1 MDWIPVVGVHLTP
14 PFLSPSPP
22 PLAPDGQSSPGIEPD
37 LIPSMATPT
46 AGPVILKGTSEK
58 SSGIIFVPRGENAQ
72 SSTPATLAKLRGL
85 QGNMK
90 TVDRIT
96 SAGIASLLLLPL
108 LVTAMSQRPLEDRA
122 HWWALAQNELAA
134 ALNVRDN
141 WNVAKNVIMFLGDGM
156 GITVNTAGRIF
167 KGQKQN
173 MNGEEG
179 YLAWERFPNAGLLKT
194 YNVDKQVPD
203 SAATATAYLCGV
215 KTRYYTLGVDSSV
228 NVGDCAASK
237 NPATH
242 TPSILQWAQEAGK
255 DTGFV
260 TTTRVTHATPAA
272 LYAHTPQ
279 RRWECDGT
287 LGDAGVGC
295 KDIADQ
301 LVTENPGRNIK
312 VIMGGGRHPMGA
324 AFGASNAGS
333 CLRRDGRDLT
343 KEWLLD
349 KTQRGFRA
357 RYVTNLA
364 ELATVDTD
372 DTDFLMGLF
381 DDSHVPFE
389 VDRQGG
395 PQGTPSLAEMSLTAL
410 KIFFTNLPN
419 FQVEGGRIDHA
430 LHNNMAH
437 RAFEEVVAMD
447 RAVNAILNE
456 IDLEE
461 TLVIV
466 TADHSHVMTINGYPD
481 RGNDILGI
489 TGDFSEVDNKP
500 YTTIMFTNGP
510 GFNFTTDGQN
520 VSTETLNVKMNF
532 FFFCLRIFYSTWTK
546 ALILKHCVFRKIS
559 KNLYSPLPLL
569 TSPPP
574 TGPMS
579 HLFHRT
585 HEQHYVAHVMAYAA
599 CVGPS
604 RGARCERPAH
614 ATITRGVSPPQPPR
628 EAAAAAAAVSVGPAI
643 ATAVASVSSSA
654 SAEAIAA
661 PKFPTLSPILQQLIE
676 TNEEKIL
683 VSIGTARTKS
693 KFPGGVAGTATVVG
707 GSNLQDLLGKHAID
721 IPHSL

>member
-1 MDWIPVVGVHLTP
+1 MRI
-14 PFLSPSPP
+14 
-22 PLAPDGQSSPGIEPD
+22 
-37 LIPSMATPT
+37 M
-46 AGPVILKGTSEK
+46 
-58 SSGIIFVPRGENAQ
+58 
-72 SSTPATLAKLRGL
+72 
-85 QGNMK
+85 
-90 TVDRIT
+90 DRIG
-96 SAGIASLLLLPL
+96 SAGIASILLLLPL

-237 NPATH
+237 NTATH

-324 AFGASNAGS
+324 ASGPSTAGS

-410 KIFFTNLPN
+410 KMLKKSDKGFFLLI
-419 FQVEGGRIDHA
+419 EGGRIDHA

-447 RAVNAILNE
+447 RAVNAILSE

-461 TLVIV
+461 TLVVV

-510 GFNFTTDGQN
+510 GFNFTTDGQS
-520 VSTETLNVKMNF
+520 VIRTDPRTQNF
-532 FFFCLRIFYSTWTK
+532 RSVDYQYQT
-546 ALILKHCVFRKIS
+546 AV
-559 KNLYSPLPLL
+559 PLPAFDE
-569 TSPPP
+569 THGGEDVAVWAV
-574 TGPMS
+574 GPMS

-604 RGARCERPAH
+604 RGASCERPAH

-628 EAAAAAAAVSVGPAI
+628 AAAAAAAAVSVGPAI

-654 SAEAIAA
+654 SAGAIAA

-676 TNEEKIL
+676 TNEEKIVESL
-683 VSIGTARTKS
+683 GAERVSSFISSPDVRK
-693 KFPGGVAGTATVVG
+693 
-707 GSNLQDLLGKHAID
+707 LLGQSVLV
-721 IPHSL
+721 PHSA

>member
-1 MDWIPVVGVHLTP
+1 MI
-14 PFLSPSPP
+14 
-22 PLAPDGQSSPGIEPD
+22 Q
-37 LIPSMATPT
+37 
-46 AGPVILKGTSEK
+46 
-58 SSGIIFVPRGENAQ
+58 
-72 SSTPATLAKLRGL
+72 
-85 QGNMK
+85 
-90 TVDRIT
+90 
-96 SAGIASLLLLPL
+96 
-108 LVTAMSQRPLEDRA
+108 DRA
-122 HWWALAQNELAA
+122 HWWNLAQNELAA

-141 WNVAKNVIMFLGDGM
+141 WNVAKNVIIFLGDGM
-156 GITVNTAGRIF
+156 GITVNTASRIF

-179 YLAWERFPNAGLLKT
+179 YMAWERFPNAGLLKT

-228 NVGDCAASK
+228 TLGDCAASK

-272 LYAHTPQ
+272 LYAHTPH

-287 LGDAGVGC
+287 LGEAGAGC

-324 AFGASNAGS
+324 TSGPSAGGS
-333 CLRRDGRDLT
+333 CVRRDLRDLT

-395 PQGTPSLAEMSLTAL
+395 PQGTPSLAEMSLVAL
-410 KIFFTNLPN
+410 RMLKKNDDGFFLLI
-419 FQVEGGRIDHA
+419 EGGRIDHA

-437 RAFEEVVAMD
+437 RAFEEAVAMD

-461 TLVIV
+461 TLVVV
-466 TADHSHVMTINGYPD
+466 TADHSHVMTMNGYPD
-481 RGNDILGI
+481 RGNDILGM
-489 TGDFSEVDNKP
+489 TGDISEVDFKP

-520 VSTETLNVKMNF
+520 VIRADPRNQNIRDVNYQYQTAV
-532 FFFCLRIFYSTWTK
+532 
-546 ALILKHCVFRKIS
+546 
-559 KNLYSPLPLL
+559 PLPAFDE
-569 TSPPP
+569 THGGEDVAVWAV
-574 TGPMS
+574 GPMS

-599 CVGPS
+599 CIGPS
-604 RGARCERPAH
+604 LGAKCERPAH
-614 ATITRGVSPPQPPR
+614 ATITRGISPPQPPR
-628 EAAAAAAAVSVGPAI
+628 EAAAAAAAVSVGSAI
-643 ATAVASVSSSA
+643 ATAVVSGSSSA
-654 SAEAIAA
+654 SAGAIAA

-683 VSIGTARTKS
+683 QSIGTSRPRS
-693 KFPGGVAGTATVVG
+693 KFPGGVAGAVPVVG
-707 GSNLQDLLGKHAID
+707 GDSLLSLIGKPAID